1 MQKKKPPIYLRIW
14 FIIALFI
21 VGFFGIVATFY
32 SLILWPVAVVLIILR
47 VRWSTKTQADAS
59 NAVIV
64 EQNES
69 FQKKIEELQSML
81 TPEQQD
87 LQSLLAEIESKRTE
101 IEDLKAKK
109 SAELQAIIDEKQQEL
124 QSLIN
129 GKQEEIQRLDSR
141 ANELTK
147 MIASSSDEL
156 KKLKEQVIETDEAV
170 LLQSFGLY
178 EPKYDF
184 ATSTLYKDR
193 LDKIQSRQ
201 KEMVK
206 SGTAA
211 TGSTDWTVNGS
222 KAQGKKMVKDM
233 QKLLLRAFNTECDEL
248 IRKVKFNNI
257 ESVEKRI
264 RTSRETISKLGTI
277 MSVKITPGYLDL
289 KIQELYLA
297 YEYAVKKQEEK
308 EELKRIRTEQREQA
322 KLEKE
327 IEAARQKLE
336 KEQAHCQNELRR
348 MLKRD
353 TSAMTAEEKAAFDAK
368 KAELEAQLGEI
379 EKGIADVDYRAANQR
394 AGYVY
399 VISNVGSFGE
409 GIYKIG
415 MTRRL
420 DPMDRVDELGDASV
434 PFNFDVHAMI
444 FSEDAPALEAA
455 LHNAFEDR
463 KLNMVNTRREFFH
476 VTLDEIKEVVKQNF
490 DKTVEFVDVAPAEQ
504 YRESLLM
511 KKQQA

>member
-1 MQKKKPPIYLRIW
+1 MKKEKPPIYLQIW
-14 FIIALFI
+14 FIIALFVI
-21 VGFFGIVATFY
+21 GFLGIMATFY
-32 SLILWPVAVVLIILR
+32 SLILWPVAIVLIVFR
-47 VRWSTKTQADAS
+47 ARWSTKAKADAN
-59 NAVIV
+59 NAFMT

-69 FQKKIEELQSML
+69 LQKKVEELQSLL
-81 TPEQQD
+81 TPE
-87 LQSLLAEIESKRTE
+87 
-101 IEDLKAKK
+101 
-109 SAELQAIIDEKQQEL
+109 QQEL
-124 QSLIN
+124 QSLSAEIDS
-129 GKQEEIQRLDSR
+129 KQTELQALIESKQTEIQRLDAR
-141 ANELTK
+141 ANELSEKIT
-147 MIASSSDEL
+147 ASSD
-156 KKLKEQVIETDEAV
+156 KLKQLSAQVIETDETV

-193 LDKIQSRQ
+193 LDKIRSRQ
-201 KEMVK
+201 KEMIK
-206 SGTAA
+206 SGAA
-211 TGSTDWTVNGS
+211 TTGNTDWTVNGS

-248 IRKVKFNNI
+248 IQKVKFNNI
-257 ESVEKRI
+257 DSVEKRI
-264 RTSRETISKLGTI
+264 RTSREAISKLGTI
-277 MSVKITPGYLDL
+277 MSVQIAPGYLDL

-297 YEYAVKKQEEK
+297 YEYAIKKQEEK
-308 EELKRIRTEQREQA
+308 EELKRIRAEQREQA

-336 KEQAHCQNELRR
+336 KEQAHCENELRR
-348 MLKRD
+348 MLKQD
-353 TSAMTAEEKAAFDAK
+353 TSSMTPEEKAAFDAK
-368 KAELEAQLGEI
+368 KAELESQLGEI

-399 VISNVGSFGE
+399 VISNIGAFGE
-409 GIYKIG
+409 DIYKIG

-420 DPMDRVDELGDASV
+420 NPMDRVDELGDASV

-444 FSEDAPALEAA
+444 FSENAPALEAA
-455 LHNAFEDR
+455 LHSAFEDR

-490 DKTVEFVDVAPAEQ
+490 DKTVEFTDAAPAEQ
-504 YRESLLM
+504 YRESLLI